1 MLVTSGPCTLPGMS
15 RSPWEPTWRRLAGT
29 TVVLFAVILAFLP
42 GRVRAGA
49 DPGLRSGATQTQS
62 QTQSQTQPD
71 TTVPPES
78 DDQIPSEPGF
88 GDSDPPS
95 THVS

>member
-1 MLVTSGPCTLPGMS
+1 MS

-29 TVVLFAVILAFLP
+29 TVVLFAVILAFLA

-49 DPGLRSGATQTQS
+49 DPGLRSGATQTQ
-62 QTQSQTQPD
+62 TQTQPAQPGATPPPD
-71 TTVPPES
+71 TFSAP
-78 DDQIPSEPGF
+78 DDQVPSDPGF

>member
-1 MLVTSGPCTLPGMS
+1 MS

-29 TVVLFAVILAFLP
+29 TVVLFAVILAFLA

-49 DPGLRSGATQTQS
+49 DPGLRSGATQTPVA
-62 QTQSQTQPD
+62 TVTPQPQLD
-71 TTVPPES
+71 APQPET
-78 DDQIPSEPGF
+78 
-88 GDSDPPS
+88 DSPQPAPETDPPS

>member
-1 MLVTSGPCTLPGMS
+1 MR

-29 TVVLFAVILAFLP
+29 TVVLFAVILAFLA

-49 DPGLRSGATQTQS
+49 DPGLRSGATQTQT
-62 QTQSQTQPD
+62 QTQPAQPD
-71 TTVPPES
+71 TTTPPES
-78 DDQIPSEPGF
+78 TSPPETASPPGSDDQTPSEPDF